1 MKNWLER
8 CYFLPLLYASSSGLI
23 LSTFYSI
30 ISLKAQIPVIVLF
43 AICCLILGI
52 GLLISWFLEL
62 ARESAGIIKTVK
74 ATWKIPRRLET
85 RISNMFQL
93 KTRRTH
99 ADILID
105 NQRPSYYFLR
115 FKALRFVF
123 SFVRIR

>member
-1 MKNWLER
+1 MKNWLEH

-85 RISNMFQL
+85 RISNMFQF
-93 KTRRTH
+93 KIHRNRKH
-99 ADILID
+99 ATFLTD
-105 NQRPSYYFLR
+105 NQRPSYLR